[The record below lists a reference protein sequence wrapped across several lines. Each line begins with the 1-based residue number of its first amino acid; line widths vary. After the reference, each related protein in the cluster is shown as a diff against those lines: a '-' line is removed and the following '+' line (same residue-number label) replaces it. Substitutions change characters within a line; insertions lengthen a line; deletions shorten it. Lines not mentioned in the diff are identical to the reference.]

1 MSHPCVHLHTRYK
14 LVQAL
19 EDALS
24 LGSPSLARCSNL
36 KVEGYVYF
44 SKRNVFV
51 GKVTLMNASKE
62 PKVLPPGTYENCTV
76 DLSAAPGLGA
86 LCPSKAKTAPIADQ
100 KPGTSGL
107 RKKTRTFMEGSY
119 LQNFVQATFNA
130 IKTSGAD
137 LKDKTL
143 LVGGDGRYFNPEAI
157 QIILKM
163 AVANGVNHIA
173 IGQVRMNEFNGITPE
188 CARVDR
194 LHAKFVVYWCSCGC
208 LSFSYSHLSVP
219 FALPRVLLLCAITGR
234 PPVDACGLS
243 SDPRAWPLVHEGLWR
258 VYSDGQPQ
266 PRWARRR
273 LWHQVS

>member
-1 MSHPCVHLHTRYK
+1 VYCRYK

-119 LQNFVQATFNA
+119 LHNFVQATFNT
-130 IKTSGAD
+130 IKASGAD

-173 IGQVRMNEFNGITPE
+173 IGQVCIMN
-188 CARVDR
+188 
-194 LHAKFVVYWCSCGC
+194 K
-208 LSFSYSHLSVP
+208 
-219 FALPRVLLLCAITGR
+219 
-234 PPVDACGLS
+234 
-243 SDPRAWPLVHEGLWR
+243 
-258 VYSDGQPQ
+258 
-266 PRWARRR
+266 
-273 LWHQVS
+273 